1 MARLVVFQPGYRLNN
16 DDDLNANFALLSNGG
31 GLTYTDNITAFAG
44 GGRTSAVPLT
54 TNLNRVTTVGT
65 AADSVALPAAVGGQ
79 SITIINAAATN
90 AMQVFAAV
98 NTSDTINGVAAAT
111 GISVAAGK
119 TIELV
124 SFVGAWHG
132 ILSA

>member
-1 MARLVVFQPGYRLNN
+1 MATTQYTVGPQLFDPGLIT
-16 DDDLNANFALLSNGG
+16 GG
-31 GLTYTDNITAFAG
+31 GGYTTANNLTATAS
-44 GGRTSAVPLT
+44 GGRPNALPLT
-54 TNLNRVTTVGT
+54 ACINRVTTVGT

-79 SITIINAAATN
+79 AITVINAAASN

-98 NTSDTINGVAAAT
+98 GTSDTINGVAAGT

-124 SFVGAWHG
+124 SFPGVWHG